1 MVMKTR
7 RFFRILAV
15 ALAAVV
21 GLGACGEK
29 DGREVTSYEE
39 YELTVASREVPGVV
53 TSCGNSVYSHLF
65 AVKREGASEWEA
77 LGGICQ
83 FLSSLPCGSS
93 SREIHH

>member
-39 YELTVASREVPGVV
+39 Y
-53 TSCGNSVYSHLF
+53 
-65 AVKREGASEWEA
+65 
-77 LGGICQ
+77 
-83 FLSSLPCGSS
+83 
-93 SREIHH
+93 